1 MHAYLHIC
9 MYLYVHITY
18 MYVYVR
24 RKNIKEVVE
33 KLLQKDLRMQLHL
46 INVREMRRLYVY

>member
-24 RKNIKEVVE
+24 RKNIKEVE
-33 KLLQKDLRMQLHL
+33 ELLQKGLQMQLHL